1 VDVAQEGVNHSNI
14 CVMRLNECVSLLVL
28 NKCFYTE

>member
-1 VDVAQEGVNHSNI
+1 VDVAQEGVNHGNI
-14 CVMRLNECVSLLVL
+14 CVMILNACVYLLLL